1 MKHNNAI
8 LIKTKNAVAI
18 NDVATR
24 TDLIKN
30 KKRKRKKTSM
40 SMNVTAD
47 DEINSSKFKR
57 KQNDR

>member
-8 LIKTKNAVAI
+8 LIKRKNVVAAS
-18 NDVATR
+18 NVATR

-30 KKRKRKKTSM
+30 KEIKTEKTSM
-40 SMNVTAD
+40 LMNVTAD

-57 KQNDR
+57 KRSD